1 MEVSIVI
8 VSYNV
13 KDVLKDCLLSIRK
26 FTDANVTE
34 VIIVDNNSSDGTVN
48 ELKTFFPEM
57 TFVANENNVGFSAA
71 NNQGIEISK
80 GEFVFLL
87 NPDTILTDNTTVIL
101 SSFMKQNRNTA
112 IVVPQ
117 LLNED
122 RSLQVSCW
130 KITSI
135 WNILFTFLLV
145 NRFFKIG
152 NYSLEKFNHTFNP
165 QCASGAAMLFR
176 KKLTEEI
183 GLLDSNLFWMED
195 VDFCYR
201 ASMKGVI
208 TYTPNSKIIHLG
220 GKSSSSNPSIMISNQ
235 IISKL
240 KFYKKHRRY
249 LSFVISTIILFFHI
263 ISRMIGYGISS
274 IFMKQYRK
282 VLKAYSFTFSKF
294 IRYILLSDQ
303 SLN

>member
-13 KDVLKDCLLSIRK
+13 KDVLKECLLSIRK
-26 FTDANVTE
+26 FTDANLTE
-34 VIIVDNNSSDGTVN
+34 VIIVDNKSSDGTVN
-48 ELKTFFPEM
+48 ELKTIFPEM
-57 TFVANENNVGFSAA
+57 IFIANENNVGFSAA

-87 NPDTILTDNTTVIL
+87 NPDTILTDNTTSIL
-101 SSFMKQNRNTA
+101 SSFMKQNGNTT

-130 KITSI
+130 KITSV

-145 NRFFKIG
+145 NRFSKIG
-152 NYSLEKFNHTFNP
+152 NYSLEKFKQPFNP

-176 KKLTEEI
+176 KKLTGEI

-195 VDFCYR
+195 VDFSYR
-201 ASMKGVI
+201 ASKEGVI
-208 TYTPNSKIIHLG
+208 AYIPNSKIIHLG
-220 GKSSSSNPSIMISNQ
+220 GKSSSSNPSMMISNQ
-235 IISKL
+235 VISKL
-240 KFYKKHRRY
+240 KFFKKHRRY
-249 LSFVISTIILFFHI
+249 LSFVFSTVILFFHI
-263 ISRMIGYGISS
+263 ISRIAGYGIFS
-274 IFMKQYRK
+274 IFMTQHRK
-282 VLKAYSFTFSKF
+282 MFKAYSFTFSKF
-294 IRYILLSDQ
+294 SRYILFSDQ